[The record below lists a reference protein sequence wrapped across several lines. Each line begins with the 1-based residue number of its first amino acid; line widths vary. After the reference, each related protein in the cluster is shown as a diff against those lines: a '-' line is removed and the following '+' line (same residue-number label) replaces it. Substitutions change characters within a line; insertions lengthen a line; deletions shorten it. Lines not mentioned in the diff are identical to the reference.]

1 MKYLEHDGNIH
12 LCCYYANHE
21 GNVFYFYGS
30 GPNGVMGRDAND
42 KHIVV
47 SSKSLLQDFRRLA
60 VMDFPQAKDPRLVY
74 EFDLN
79 FDLKRVSDIAY
90 LGMEYWDLLNHLL
103 QQHYHCELQGTEP
116 EDLAQLSAVVR
127 QHNDLING
135 YLQPESVP
143 PKPSFD
149 HWVPFSPS

>member
-1 MKYLEHDGNIH
+1 MKYLENDGNIH
-12 LCCYYANHE
+12 LGCYHANHE

-30 GPNGVMGRDAND
+30 GPKGIMGHDANG
-42 KHIVV
+42 KQIVV
-47 SSKSLLQDFRRLA
+47 GSKSLLQDFRRLN
-60 VMDFPQAKDPRLVY
+60 VMDFPQASDPRLVY

-90 LGMEYWDLLNHLL
+90 LGMEYWDLLNQLL
-103 QQHYHCELQGTEP
+103 QKHYHCELRGTEP
-116 EDLAQLSAVVR
+116 EDFAQLSAVVR
-127 QHNDLING
+127 EHNDLRNG

-149 HWVPFSPS
+149 HWVPGGPP